1 MRQLL
6 RILLAAVGI
15 LGVLAVAA
23 VVYVTTFMDPED
35 FKPRLTAV
43 VEEQTGLDVELD
55 GALSWSFYPRIGVS
69 VEQARAWL
77 AEQDK
82 EAEPFAAVE
91 RAEVSVALA
100 PLLRGEIAVDGL
112 TLDGMNLNLRRNEQG
127 EGNWEALLERM
138 ADRGEKAEA
147 VLAPA
152 SAGPNVDAGNLDVA
166 LSIASVKVQ
175 NAELRFRDAQS
186 GTLWHA
192 EKLNVTGSNV
202 NPRRFFPLKAML
214 TLSRYD
220 SLDAQAL
227 THLPAV
233 SSEINLDTRLKLA
246 LAEHG
251 FVLENPNLETRTRL
265 APDVEPQALRLG
277 ASRIEAGLDERQL
290 AVADGVLE
298 TTLHHPDT
306 WEGGLALALKFALE
320 GDWGEQVA
328 TVNDMQLTGPDGL
341 SARGR
346 LTLENWLD
354 DLRYAGQMTLAPL
367 SLRPW
372 LERLGV
378 SLDTRN
384 PGALSDVALTSQIEG
399 DAERIRFAP
408 LSLVFDDTT
417 LTGEL
422 AAGLD
427 GTALDFDLEGDTL
440 NVDRYLPAPAADA
453 SKQAGIGLLR
463 RALAQKKEVPALV
476 SQPYLARLELDGALA
491 LGTLTLGGLK
501 FDSPEIAL
509 KGSDGSQRLEA
520 FEAGFYG
527 GRLSATGS
535 LAAGQTPLGW
545 ALAPRAS
552 GVKMAPLLEALGERD
567 ASLSGRL
574 DASGKFITQGNTRE
588 DLVRRLNGSAR
599 AELID
604 GAIAGVNISRQVCEA
619 VAALE
624 GRDTTREWRDDTRFE
639 HLDATFTVRDGVVES
654 DDLRVTLPGINVQGE
669 GEYDLGHRQFDALA
683 SVRLDNTADAACRVN
698 PRLAKLALPVRC
710 EGSISA
716 EPGKWCRVDRDA
728 LKDKVSRL
736 AGDEVGSRIEEKLD
750 EKLGE
755 GAARE
760 LRDGLKRLFD

>member
-1 MRQLL
+1 MKQLL

-43 VEEQTGLDVELD
+43 VEEHTGLDVELD

-69 VEQARAWL
+69 VEKARAWL
-77 AEQDK
+77 AEQDE
-82 EAEPFAAVE
+82 EAPPFAAVE

-138 ADRGEKAEA
+138 AERGEKAET

-152 SAGPNVDAGNLDVA
+152 SAGPNADAGNLDVA

-186 GTLWHA
+186 NTLWHA

-202 NPRRFFPLKAML
+202 NSRRFFPLKAML

-227 THLPAV
+227 TEPPAV

-251 FVLENPNLETRTRL
+251 FVLENPDLETRTRL
-265 APDVEPQALRLG
+265 AADVEPQALRLG

-290 AVADGVLE
+290 AVTDGVLE

-328 TVNDMQLTGPDGL
+328 TVNDMQLEGPDGL
-341 SARGR
+341 RARGR
-346 LTLENWLD
+346 LTLENWMS
-354 DLRYAGQMTLAPL
+354 DLRFAGQMTLAPL

-384 PGALSDVALTSQIEG
+384 PGALSDVALTSQIKG

-408 LSLVFDDTT
+408 LSLVLDDTT

-440 NVDRYLPAPAADA
+440 NVDRYLPAPAAAA

-463 RALAQKKEVPALV
+463 RAVAEEDAPALV
-476 SQPYLARLELDGALA
+476 SQPLLAKLDLDGALA
-491 LGTLTLGGLK
+491 LGSLTLGGLK
-501 FDSPEIAL
+501 FDSPELAL
-509 KGSDGSQRLEA
+509 KSREGNQRLEA

-527 GRLSATGS
+527 GKLSATGS
-535 LAAGQTPLGW
+535 LNAGQTPLEW
-545 ALAPRAS
+545 ALAPRVS

-574 DASGKFITQGNTRE
+574 DASGEFITQGNTRE
-588 DLVRRLNGSAR
+588 DLVRRLNGSAK
-599 AELID
+599 AELND
-604 GAIAGVNISRQVCEA
+604 GAIADVNISRQMCEA

-639 HLDATFTVRDGVVES
+639 HVDATFTVRDGVVES
-654 DDLRVTLPGINVQGE
+654 DDLRVTLPGISVQGE

-728 LKDKVSRL
+728 LKDNVSRL

-750 EKLGE
+750 DKLGE

>member
-43 VEEQTGLDVELD
+43 MEEHTGLDIELD

-69 VEQARAWL
+69 VEKARAWL
-77 AEQDK
+77 AEQEE
-82 EAEPFAAVE
+82 EATPFAAVE

-112 TLDGMNLNLRRNEQG
+112 TLDGMNLNLRRNAQG

-138 ADRGEKAEA
+138 AARGEKAET

-152 SAGPNVDAGNLDVA
+152 SAGPNADAGNLDVA

-186 GTLWHA
+186 HTLWHA
-192 EKLNVTGSNV
+192 ENLNVTGSNV
-202 NPRRFFPLKAML
+202 NPQRFFPLKAML

-220 SLDAQAL
+220 SLEPQAL
-227 THLPAV
+227 TRPPVV
-233 SSEINLDTRLKLA
+233 SSEINLDTRLRLA

-251 FVLENPNLETRTRL
+251 FVLETPDLETRTRL
-265 APDVEPQALRLG
+265 APDVEPQALRLS
-277 ASRIEAGLDERQL
+277 ASRIEAGLDDRQL
-290 AVADGVLE
+290 AVTDGVLK

-306 WEGGLALALKFALE
+306 WEGGLALALKFALK

-328 TVNDMQLTGPDGL
+328 RVNDMQLEGPDGL
-341 SARGR
+341 RARGR
-346 LTLENWLD
+346 LTLENWRD
-354 DLRYAGQMTLAPL
+354 DLRYAGQVTLAPL

-378 SLDTRN
+378 GLDTRN
-384 PGALSDVALTSQIEG
+384 PGALSDVALTSQIKG
-399 DAERIRFAP
+399 DAERIRLAP
-408 LSLVFDDTT
+408 LSLVLDDTT

-422 AAGLD
+422 AAGID

-453 SKQAGIGLLR
+453 AKQAGIGLWR
-463 RALAQKKEVPALV
+463 RAAAEEEAPALV
-476 SQPYLARLELDGALA
+476 DQPLLARLELDGALA
-491 LGTLTLGGLK
+491 LGSLTLGGLK
-501 FDSPEIAL
+501 FDSPELAL
-509 KGSDGSQRLEA
+509 EGRDGTQRLEA

-527 GRLSATGS
+527 GKLSASGS
-535 LAAGQTPLGW
+535 LDAGQTPLAW

-574 DASGKFITQGNTRE
+574 EASGEFTTKGNTRE
-588 DLVRRLNGSAR
+588 DLVRRLNGSAK
-599 AELID
+599 AKLDD

-624 GRDTTREWRDDTRFE
+624 DRDTTREWRDDTRFE
-639 HLDATFTVRDGVVES
+639 HVDATFTVRDGVVES
-654 DDLRVTLPGINVQGE
+654 DDVRVTLPGLNVQGE

-698 PRLAKLALPVRC
+698 PRLARLALPVRC

-716 EPGKWCRVDRDA
+716 EPGEWCRVDRDA
-728 LKDKVSRL
+728 LKTNVSRL
-736 AGDEVGSRIEEKLD
+736 VGDQVGSRIEEKLD
-750 EKLGE
+750 EKLGD